1 MNLITCTLTKLN
13 GIFVI
18 LLLPLCLLSVVEKS
32 TAEWFTHGGDITNR
46 RSAVGGTINTVSVK
60 LGLLKQKWKFSA
72 GFDITATPSIADGV
86 VYFPSWN
93 GNLYAVD
100 ASNGT
105 LIWQRSLG
113 QLTGITP
120 TRLYVNVTV
129 SRATPVVAGDLLI
142 VAIYG
147 PAYVVAVERATGRL
161 VWSTRVDPG
170 PLSVVTA
177 SGTVYRR
184 GFYVGVSSLEVS
196 LPAGQCCTFRGS
208 LVKLDVRTGAI
219 LWQTYTLPDNGG
231 KIGGYSGA
239 AIWGSS
245 PSIDTV
251 RGRVYVGTG
260 NLYLAPAEVL
270 RCQARQNNRTT
281 PPRSGDQCFGS
292 DVHFDSLMSFD
303 IKTGKIVWARQLGG
317 YDVFY
322 FACLVPNNPDCPP
335 GPNLDA
341 DFGEA
346 PMLLT
351 ITSKRRLRDVVVA
364 VQKSG
369 FAWALD
375 RDSGDIVWFTKAGP
389 GSLEGGGVWGAA
401 TDGVHVYTN
410 IVNGDNLPFTL
421 KPSKRITTGGG
432 WVAMDAN
439 TGRIRWTTA
448 NPSND
453 TAHGPVTIVNGVLF
467 AGSTAPNGPV
477 YAMDGKTGSIIWSF
491 ESGATVHGGA
501 SSSYGCIYIGHGYSI
516 GQARF
521 HPTWTSGK
529 YLFAFCISPVK
540 N

>member
-1 MNLITCTLTKLN
+1 MDLNFITCTTTKN
-13 GIFVI
+13 SIFVT
-18 LLLPLCLLSVVEKS
+18 LLLSFCLLSIVENS
-32 TAEWFTHGGDITNR
+32 AAEWLTHGGDITNR
-46 RSAVGGTINTVSVK
+46 RNAVGGTINPITVK
-60 LGLLKQKWKFSA
+60 LGLLRQKWKFLA
-72 GFDITATPSIADGV
+72 GFDITATPSVADGA

-100 ASNGT
+100 ASNGA
-105 LIWQRSLG
+105 LIWQQSLV
-113 QLTGITP
+113 QLTGLTP
-120 TRLYVNVTV
+120 TGRYGNATV

-142 VAIYG
+142 VGIYG
-147 PAYVVAVERATGRL
+147 PAYVVAVTRSTGRL
-161 VWSTRVDPG
+161 VWSTQLDPR
-170 PLSVVTA
+170 PLALVTA
-177 SGTVYRR
+177 SGSVYK
-184 GFYVGVSSLEVS
+184 GGYYVGVSSLEVL

-219 LWQTYTLPDNGG
+219 IWQTYTLPDNGG
-231 KIGGYSGA
+231 QIGGYSGA

-270 RCQARQNNRTT
+270 QCQARQNNRTT
-281 PPRSGDQCFGS
+281 PPSTGDQCFGP

-303 IKTGKIVWARQLGG
+303 INTGNIVWARQLGG

-322 FACLVPNNPDCPP
+322 FVCLVPNNPDCPT

-351 ITSKRRLRDVVVA
+351 IISNRRVRDAAVA

-375 RDSGDIVWFTKAGP
+375 RDNGDIVWFTKAGP
-389 GSLEGGGVWGAA
+389 GSLEGGGIWGAA
-401 TDGVHVYTN
+401 TDGARVYTN

-421 KPSKRITTGGG
+421 KPSTQTTTSGG

-439 TGRIRWTTA
+439 TGRILWTTA

-453 TAHGPVTIVNGVLF
+453 TANGPVTIANGVLF
-467 AGSTAPNGPV
+467 AGSVAPSGPV
-477 YAMDGKTGSIIWSF
+477 YAMDARTGAIIWSF
-491 ESGATVHGGA
+491 ETGATVYGGA
-501 SSSYGCIYIGHGYSI
+501 SVSYGCVYIGHGYSV
-516 GQARF
+516 GLAMF
-521 HPTWTSGK
+521 NPTWNSGK
-529 YLFAFCISPVK
+529 YLFAFCIP
-540 N
+540 